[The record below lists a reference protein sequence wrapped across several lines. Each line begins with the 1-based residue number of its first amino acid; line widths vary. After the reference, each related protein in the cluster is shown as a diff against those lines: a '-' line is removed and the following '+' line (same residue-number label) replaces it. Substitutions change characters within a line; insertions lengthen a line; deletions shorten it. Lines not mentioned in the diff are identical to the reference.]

1 MEKEMNA
8 ERNKRAL
15 IQESEAQRQSAI
27 TIAEGKK
34 QAAILEADADKEAK
48 IRRAVVKLRLLEKL
62 QKLKLK
68 KFN

>member
-15 IQESEAQRQSAI
+15 ILESEAQRQSAV

-34 QAAILEADADKEAK
+34 QAACLNVGGLITYKFAK
-48 IRRAVVKLRLLEKL
+48 RYWQIES
-62 QKLKLK
+62 
-68 KFN
+68 